1 MEKKQKSVRWAF
13 LIALT
18 MFGAILF
25 YASRDR
31 GVEHAEFHSQVAFGL
46 DVDLEWIASADQAD
60 FAVVQDTLSFYAE
73 QLGLHSGALS
83 SRLKVDYW
91 DGEQGNSAAADH
103 LNVYHL
109 SASLDFEVPDASLQL
124 LNRLVM
130 HGYLE
135 PGIHQHDLGTTRGL
149 AQLHLPIPNGQGKV
163 LHMRGASYA
172 MSFASRLPDFQ
183 ETEPDA

>member
-13 LIALT
+13 LIALA

-31 GVEHAEFHSQVAFGL
+31 GVEHFEYHSQVAFGL
-46 DVDLEWIASADQAD
+46 DVDLEWVASADQAD

-83 SRLKVDYW
+83 SRLKVEYW
-91 DGEQGNSAAADH
+91 GEGKENAAAAH
-103 LNVYHL
+103 SLNVYHM
-109 SASLDFEVPDASLQL
+109 SASLDFGVPDASIQL
-124 LNRLVM
+124 LNRLVI

-135 PGIHQHDLGTTRGL
+135 PGTHEHTSGTTRGL

-163 LHMRGASYA
+163 LHMRGTSYE
-172 MSFASRLPDFQ
+172 MSFASRFPDFQ